1 MWTQCRTAR
10 IAGGMFL
17 PLALLALLSPRDV
30 AAQEFHAVNVQVLHG
45 TAFHDALTGND
56 TRDGRL
62 STITLESVTG
72 WTYGDNFFFVDL
84 ASGDFADG
92 PAGRHRVYAEWAPR
106 LSLSKL
112 SGRAVG
118 AGVVGDVLL
127 AVSVDRGGSGFGA
140 ALIGLGTDL
149 RIPGLAV
156 AQVNVY
162 RRDDSYNR
170 PTWQVTSVWSAP
182 VRTGRLAWT
191 LAGFADVSGTD
202 AGTDLMTQPQ
212 LLLDLGA
219 LVRRPG
225 RVHGGAEW
233 YLHRGPVR
241 TSSVAQA
248 LLKLSL

>member
-17 PLALLALLSPRDV
+17 SLTLLAVLSPRDA

-45 TAFHDALTGND
+45 TAFHDALTGYD
-56 TRDGRL
+56 TRNGRL

-92 PAGRHRVYAEWAPR
+92 PEGGHRMYAEWEPR

-112 SGRAVG
+112 SGRALA
-118 AGVVGDVLL
+118 AGFVGDVL
-127 AVSVDRGGSGFGA
+127 VSAGVERGGSGFGA
-140 ALIGLGTDL
+140 LLIGLSTDL
-149 RIPGLAV
+149 RIPGV
-156 AQVNVY
+156 TMAQVGLY
-162 RRDDSYNR
+162 RRDDTFNR
-170 PTWQVTSVWSAP
+170 PSWQATGAWAAP
-182 VRTGRLAWT
+182 VRTGPLAWT
-191 LAGFADVSGTD
+191 FAGFADVAGTD

-225 RVHGGAEW
+225 RVHGGVEW
-233 YLHRGPVR
+233 YLHRGPAS

>member
-1 MWTQCRTAR
+1 
-10 IAGGMFL
+10 MFL
-17 PLALLALLSPRDV
+17 SLALLALGSPRHA

-62 STITLESVTG
+62 STITLESVAG

-92 PAGRHRVYAEWAPR
+92 PEGRHRMYAEWEPR
-106 LSLSKL
+106 LSISKL
-112 SGRAVG
+112 TGRALA
-118 AGVVGDVLL
+118 AGIVGDVLMS
-127 AVSVDRGGSGFGA
+127 AGVERGSSGFGA
-140 ALIGLGTDL
+140 VLIGLGADL
-149 RIPGLAV
+149 RIPGLAL
-156 AQVNVY
+156 AQVGVY
-162 RRDDSYNR
+162 RRDDTFNR
-170 PTWQVTSVWSAP
+170 PTWQVTSAWSAP

-212 LLLDLGA
+212 LLLDLGS
-219 LVRRPG
+219 LVRAPG
-225 RVHGGAEW
+225 RVHGGVEW
-233 YLHRGPVR
+233 YFHRSPAS

-248 LLKLSL
+248 LIKLSL